1 MRLVYRNPH
10 FRIQKDL
17 SKISSNVRLTQLF
30 PLFPHLIE
38 RHALLYL
45 FMTAFWCIEIA
56 RKNPTP
62 QNISD
67 DPYFSHLLQRSK
79 KNYVFHYEAP
89 FLK

>member
-62 QNISD
+62 QNVSD
-67 DPYFSHLLQRSK
+67 DPCFSRLLQGSRKSRVVDYK
-79 KNYVFHYEAP
+79 AP